1 MIAAQAAASE
11 REEALLARARDLAL
25 RGRGRVSPNPLVG
38 AVVLA
43 GDAVVG
49 EGWHEGPGTSHGE
62 VVALRAAGRAAAGAT
77 LVCTLEPCSHY
88 GRTPPCTDAVL
99 AAGIRR
105 VVIGTL
111 DPLERRR
118 AGGAQVLAEAGVE
131 VAMPAEREAAACAE
145 LNAAFVTHAVT
156 GRPLVTLKLAASL
169 DGRVATEDGE
179 TRWITGPESRAIVH
193 RMRADA
199 DAVAVG
205 VGTALADDPL
215 LTARDVEGPVR
226 QPRRVVFDSDARLP
240 PGAALVRD
248 TADAPVT
255 VVAGPAAAPDRVAA
269 LRGAGVEVLVV
280 PEADPLRRIAAAL
293 ERLGAADVQSLL
305 LEGGPRLAGAFL
317 AAGAVDRVAWFTA
330 PILIGGSGAPAA
342 LAGAGLGRLADVP
355 RLRGVEVSRAGDDVV
370 VSGRL
375 RELPEPAGGAAGPA

>member
-1 MIAAQAAASE
+1 VIAAHAAASE

-25 RGRGRVSPNPLVG
+25 CARGRVSPNPLVG

-49 EGWHEGPGTSHGE
+49 EGWHEGPGTPHAE
-62 VVALRAAGRAAAGAT
+62 VVALRAAGPAASGAT
-77 LVCTLEPCSHY
+77 LVCTLEPCSHH
-88 GRTPPCTDAVL
+88 GRTPPCTDAVR
-99 AAGIRR
+99 AAGVRR
-105 VVIGTL
+105 VVIGAL
-111 DPLERRR
+111 DPLERGR
-118 AGGAQVLAEAGVE
+118 AGGAGVLAEAGIE
-131 VAMPAEREAAACAE
+131 VALAGAREAEACRE
-145 LNAAFVTHAVT
+145 LNAAFVTHALT
-156 GRPLVTLKLAASL
+156 GRPLVTLKMAASL

-226 QPRRVVFDSDARLP
+226 QPRRVVFDSAARLP
-240 PGAALVRD
+240 PAAAMVR
-248 TADAPVT
+248 TAAEAPVT
-255 VVAGPAAAPDRVAA
+255 VVAVPAAPAERVEG
-269 LRGAGVEVLVV
+269 LRAAGVEVLVV
-280 PEADPLRRIAAAL
+280 DEMDPGRRIGLAL
-293 ERLGAADVQSLL
+293 DRLGAADVQSLL

-330 PILIGGSGAPAA
+330 PVLIGGSGAPAA
-342 LAGAGLGRLADVP
+342 VGGPALGRLAEVP
-355 RLRGVEVSRAGDDVV
+355 RLRDVEVRRAGGDVLV
-370 VSGRL
+370 TGRL
-375 RELPEPAGGAAGPA
+375 RDLPDTPAGAG

>member
-1 MIAAQAAASE
+1 M
-11 REEALLARARDLAL
+11 
-25 RGRGRVSPNPLVG
+25 
-38 AVVLA
+38 
-43 GDAVVG
+43 
-49 EGWHEGPGTSHGE
+49 
-62 VVALRAAGRAAAGAT
+62 VALRAAGRAAAGAT

-131 VAMPAEREAAACAE
+131 VALPAEREAAACAE

-179 TRWITGPESRAIVH
+179 TRWITGPESRALVH

-248 TADAPVT
+248 AADAPVT